1 MTQPE
6 LSIEVSVAFQPQHSR
21 PEQGDYRFSYTLR
34 IINAGDEPAQIIAR
48 RWLIEDAQGNVM
60 EVRGLGVVGQQP
72 MLAAGEV
79 FEYTSSCQLATAT
92 GHMQGHYVCVTEEG
106 DVYESPIPRFL
117 LSADGPEWQ
126 HQKNAFV
133 HRVLH

>member
-6 LSIEVSVAFQPQHSR
+6 LSIEVSVTYEAQHSH
-21 PEQGDYRFSYTLR
+21 PEQGDYRFAYTLR
-34 IINAGDEPAQIIAR
+34 ILNAGDEPVQIIAR
-48 RWLIEDAQGNVM
+48 RWLIEDAKGHVM

-72 MLAAGEV
+72 MLAVGEV
-79 FEYTSSCQLATAT
+79 FEYTSGCQLATAT
-92 GHMQGHYVCVTEEG
+92 GHMQGHYLCVTQDG
-106 DVYESPIPRFL
+106 DVFESPIARFL

-126 HQKNAFV
+126 HQTHSGT